1 MESTLAAPK
10 FRTDAPHQ
18 HTPAPLP
25 ENLPAGP
32 PDNER
37 PEARIRR
44 ELLAH
49 GEWEFERLVVRQIPG
64 GVCLEGV
71 MLSQAD
77 FDEITSC
84 VRQFSGVKSV
94 QHRLIVCQNPPKG

>member
-10 FRTDAPHQ
+10 FRTDAPHCRAAE
-18 HTPAPLP
+18 TERSL
-25 ENLPAGP
+25 
-32 PDNER
+32 ER

-49 GEWEFERLVVRQIPG
+49 DEWQFERLVVRQIPG

-84 VRQFSGVKSV
+84 VRQCAGIESV
-94 QHRLIVCQNPPKG
+94 QHRLIVCQRSPKG